1 MRLGRWVFAVSVLAL
16 GARGAL
22 AQAAPQGAASSA
34 QDTLPE
40 RVAMRTFET
49 WKRHEIDA
57 NYANY
62 DSVFT
67 YLRFGDPVGE
77 HKVYRDAQLK
87 HLKADTAVMRI
98 VNGQKVELVRS
109 DVYGAFVVQEWT
121 ETFADGRSFKHFEM
135 FEVRGGKIVRE
146 IEGDILLNPKR

>member
-1 MRLGRWVFAVSVLAL
+1 MRIDRLLFTIAVLAV
-16 GARGAL
+16 GSRGVV
-22 AQAAPQGAASSA
+22 AQAGASSTAGRA

-40 RVAMRTFET
+40 SVAMRTFET
-49 WKRHEIDA
+49 WKRHDLDG

-67 YLRFGDPVGE
+67 YLRFGDPAGE
-77 HKVYRDAQLK
+77 HQVHRDEQLK
-87 HLKADTAVMRI
+87 RLKADTAVMRI
-98 VNGQKVELVRS
+98 VNGQRVELVRS
-109 DVYGAFVVQEWT
+109 DAYGAFVVMEWR
-121 ETFADGRSFKHFEM
+121 ETFADGRDFKHFEM